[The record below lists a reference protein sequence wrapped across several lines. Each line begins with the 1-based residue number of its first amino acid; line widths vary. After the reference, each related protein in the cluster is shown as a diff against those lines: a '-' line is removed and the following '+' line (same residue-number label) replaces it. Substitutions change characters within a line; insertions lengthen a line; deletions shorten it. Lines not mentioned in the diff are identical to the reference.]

1 MKKLVTIFSIV
12 LLIGIVSCGG
22 TSTEEL
28 ALISL
33 VNTKETSGE
42 ANNNST
48 NLANDSIPLIVMG
61 SFLNLSEDISL
72 DSLKIKLEN
81 GSISCTKDIAQ
92 SLQEK
97 LNLSTEPKSI
107 QLGKFNF
114 KSRKDL
120 VITTLDSVDQQFLA
134 KKVNSINFFKEP
146 IKYPLWLSY
155 DSDDFD
161 FQKEITTYTHTG
173 VTAITRSTG
182 TVLNAKG
189 IDFYLANILPF
200 FKNLE
205 LVHISN
211 EVSNQ
216 DACVY
221 ETMKMK
227 FATKTEHF
235 EILNRLKANV
245 IELTGNHNLD
255 VGQQA
260 YLNSLKWYKD
270 HNMKYFGGGAS
281 PAEANKPLIMEL
293 KDHRKIAWIGF
304 NELCPLGECADKIMG
319 ANRYEETKAKKL
331 IDALRNEVKVDYI
344 LACVQYGEV
353 DSYSPTANQKKISQ
367 KLIDFGADVILGSQ
381 AHQAQEIALYKGKVI
396 FYGLGNFMFDQIH
409 RLGVRQAFFL
419 EGYFYKGKIIQ
430 FQPVYT
436 FMNKERQPTP
446 ANDSEKLEIQN
457 AILKEANFLN

>member
-1 MKKLVTIFSIV
+1 MKKRVTIFSIV
-12 LLIGIVSCGG
+12 LLIVIVSCGG
-22 TSTEEL
+22 TSTGEQAFL
-28 ALISL
+28 SL
-33 VNTKETSGE
+33 LNKKETSGD
-42 ANNNST
+42 ANKNSS
-48 NLANDSIPLIVMG
+48 NLASDSIPLIVMG
-61 SFLNLSEDISL
+61 SFLSLSEDISL

-81 GSISCTKDIAQ
+81 GSITCTKDIAKA
-92 SLQEK
+92 LQQK

-107 QLGKFNF
+107 QLGTFNF

-120 VITTLDSVDQQFLA
+120 VITTLDSVNQQFLA

-146 IKYPLWLSY
+146 TNYPLWLKY

-173 VTAITRSTG
+173 VTAMTRSTG

-200 FKNLE
+200 FKNRE

-255 VGQQA
+255 VGQQP

-281 PAEANKPLIMEL
+281 PAEANKPLIIEL
-293 KDHRKIAWIGF
+293 KDNRKIAWIGF
-304 NELCPLGECADKIMG
+304 NELCPLGECADKKMG
-319 ANRYEETKAKKL
+319 ANRYVETKAKKL
-331 IDALRNEVKVDYI
+331 IDSLKNEVKVDYI
-344 LACVQYGEV
+344 LANVQYGEV

-367 KLIDFGADVILGSQ
+367 KLIDFGADVVLGSQ
-381 AHQAQEIALYKGKVI
+381 AHQAQEIALYKGKII

-409 RLGVRQAFFL
+409 RIGVRQAFFL
-419 EGYFYKGKIIQ
+419 ECYFYKGKIIQ

-446 ANDSEKLEIQN
+446 ANESEKLEIQK

>member
-1 MKKLVTIFSIV
+1 MKKVVTIFSIV

-22 TSTEEL
+22 TSTEKL
-28 ALISL
+28 AFISL
-33 VNTKETSGE
+33 VNTTGE

-81 GSISCTKDIAQ
+81 GSISCTKDIAK

-97 LNLSTEPKSI
+97 LKLRTEPKSI
-107 QLGKFNF
+107 QLGEFNF

-120 VITTLDSVDQQFLA
+120 VITTLDSVNQQFLA

-146 IKYPLWLSY
+146 KKYPLWLKY
-155 DSDDFD
+155 DSDFD
-161 FQKEITTYTHTG
+161 YQKDITTYTHTG

-200 FKNLE
+200 FKNRE

-235 EILNRLKANV
+235 EILNRLKANIV
-245 IELTGNHNLD
+245 ELTGNHNLD
-255 VGQQA
+255 MGQQP

-281 PAEANKPLIMEL
+281 PAEANKPLIIEL
-293 KDHRKIAWIGF
+293 KDKRKIAWIGF
-304 NELCPLGECADKIMG
+304 NELCPLGECADKKMG
-319 ANRYEETKAKKL
+319 ANRYVEAKAKKL
-331 IDALRNEVKVDYI
+331 IDSLRNEVKVDFI

-353 DSYSPTANQKKISQ
+353 DSYSPTSNQKKISQ

-436 FMNKERQPTP
+436 FMNKDRQPTL
-446 ANDSEKLEIQN
+446 AKDSDKLEIQK
-457 AILKEANFLN
+457 AILKEANFSN

>member
-1 MKKLVTIFSIV
+1 MKKIIYIV
-12 LLIGIVSCGG
+12 VGISVAIGI
-22 TSTEEL
+22 TAFIT
-28 ALISL
+28 IS
-33 VNTKETSGE
+33 
-42 ANNNST
+42 NNKVAADQQNKNSK
-48 NLANDSIPLIVMG
+48 NLSNDSIPLIVMG

-81 GSISCTKDIAQ
+81 GSISCTKDISR
-92 SLQEK
+92 SLQDK
-97 LNLSTEPKSI
+97 LKLSKEPKSI

-120 VITTLDSVDQQFLA
+120 VITTLDSVNQQFLA

-146 IKYPLWLSY
+146 TKYPLWLKY

-173 VTAITRSTG
+173 VTAITRRTG
-182 TVLNAKG
+182 PVINTKG

-200 FKNLE
+200 FKNRE

-216 DACVY
+216 DSCVY

-235 EILNRLKANV
+235 EIFNRLKVNIV
-245 IELTGNHNLD
+245 ELTGNHNLD
-255 VGQQA
+255 VGEQP

-281 PAEANKPLIMEL
+281 PAEANKPLIIEL
-293 KDHRKIAWIGF
+293 KDNRKIAWIGF
-304 NELCPLGECADKIMG
+304 NELCPLGECADKKMG
-319 ANRYEETKAKKL
+319 ANRYVETKAKKL
-331 IDALRNEVKVDYI
+331 IDSLKNEVKVDYI
-344 LACVQYGEV
+344 LANVQFGEV
-353 DSYSPTANQKKISQ
+353 DSYSPTSNQKKISQ
-367 KLIDFGADVILGSQ
+367 KLIDFGADVVLGSQ
-381 AHQAQEIALYKGKVI
+381 AHQAQEIALYKGKTI

-419 EGYFYKGKIIQ
+419 ECYFYKGKIIQ

-436 FMNKERQPTP
+436 FMNKERQPTQ

-457 AILKEANFLN
+457 AILKQANFLN

>member
-22 TSTEEL
+22 TSNEKL
-28 ALISL
+28 AFISL
-33 VNTKETSGE
+33 VNTTGE

-81 GSISCTKDIAQ
+81 GSISCTKDIAK

-97 LNLSTEPKSI
+97 LKLRTEPKSI

-120 VITTLDSVDQQFLA
+120 VITTLDSVNQQFLA
-134 KKVNSINFFKEP
+134 KKVNAINFFKEP
-146 IKYPLWLSY
+146 TKYPLWLKH
-155 DSDDFD
+155 DSDFD
-161 FQKEITTYTHTG
+161 YQKKITTYTHTG

-189 IDFYLANILPF
+189 IDFYLANVLPF
-200 FKNLE
+200 FKNRE

-255 VGQQA
+255 MGQQP

-281 PAEANKPLIMEL
+281 PAEANKPLIIEL
-293 KDHRKIAWIGF
+293 KDNRKIAWIGF
-304 NELCPLGECADKIMG
+304 NELCPLGECADKKMG
-319 ANRYEETKAKKL
+319 SNRYVEAKAKKL
-331 IDALRNEVKVDYI
+331 IDSLRNEVKVDYI

-367 KLIDFGADVILGSQ
+367 KLIDFGADVVLGSQ

-436 FMNKERQPTP
+436 FMNKDRQPTL
-446 ANDSEKLEIQN
+446 AKDSEKLEIQK
-457 AILKEANFLN
+457 AVLKESNFLN

>member
-1 MKKLVTIFSIV
+1 MKKVVTIFSIV

-22 TSTEEL
+22 TSTEKL
-28 ALISL
+28 AFISL
-33 VNTKETSGE
+33 VNTTGE

-81 GSISCTKDIAQ
+81 GSISCTKDIAK

-97 LNLSTEPKSI
+97 LKLRTEPKSI
-107 QLGKFNF
+107 QLGEFNF

-120 VITTLDSVDQQFLA
+120 VITTLDSVNQQFLA

-146 IKYPLWLSY
+146 KKYPLWLKY
-155 DSDDFD
+155 DSDFD
-161 FQKEITTYTHTG
+161 YQKDITTYTHTG

-200 FKNLE
+200 FKNRE

-235 EILNRLKANV
+235 EILNRLKANIV
-245 IELTGNHNLD
+245 ELTGNHNLD
-255 VGQQA
+255 MGQQP

-281 PAEANKPLIMEL
+281 PAEANKPLIIEL
-293 KDHRKIAWIGF
+293 KDKRKIAWIGF
-304 NELCPLGECADKIMG
+304 NELCPLGECADKKMG
-319 ANRYEETKAKKL
+319 ANRYVEAKAKKL
-331 IDALRNEVKVDYI
+331 IDSLRNEVKVDFI

-353 DSYSPTANQKKISQ
+353 DSYSPTSNQKKISQ

-436 FMNKERQPTP
+436 FMNKDRQPTL
-446 ANDSEKLEIQN
+446 AKDSDKLEIQK

>member
-22 TSTEEL
+22 TSNEKL
-28 ALISL
+28 AFISL
-33 VNTKETSGE
+33 VNTTGE

-81 GSISCTKDIAQ
+81 GSISCTKDIAK

-97 LNLSTEPKSI
+97 LKLRTEPKSI

-120 VITTLDSVDQQFLA
+120 VITTLDSVNQQFLA
-134 KKVNSINFFKEP
+134 KKVNAINFFKEP
-146 IKYPLWLSY
+146 TKYPLWLKH
-155 DSDDFD
+155 DSDFD
-161 FQKEITTYTHTG
+161 YQKKITTYTHTG

-189 IDFYLANILPF
+189 IDFYLANVLPF
-200 FKNLE
+200 FKNRE

-255 VGQQA
+255 MGQQP

-281 PAEANKPLIMEL
+281 PAEANKPLIIEL
-293 KDHRKIAWIGF
+293 KDNRKIAWIGF
-304 NELCPLGECADKIMG
+304 NELCPLGECADKKMG
-319 ANRYEETKAKKL
+319 SNRYVEAKAKKL
-331 IDALRNEVKVDYI
+331 IDSLRNEVKVDYI

-367 KLIDFGADVILGSQ
+367 KLIDFGADVVLGSQ
-381 AHQAQEIALYKGKVI
+381 AHQAQEIALYKGKII

-419 EGYFYKGKIIQ
+419 EGYFYNGKIIQ

-446 ANDSEKLEIQN
+446 ANDSEKLEIQK
-457 AILKEANFLN
+457 AVLKESNFLN

>member
-331 IDALRNEVKVDYI
+331 IDSLRNEVKVDYI

-367 KLIDFGADVILGSQ
+367 KLIDFGADEILGSQ

>member
-1 MKKLVTIFSIV
+1 MKKVVTIFSIV

-22 TSTEEL
+22 TSTEKL
-28 ALISL
+28 AFISL
-33 VNTKETSGE
+33 VNTSGE
-42 ANNNST
+42 GNNNST

-81 GSISCTKDIAQ
+81 GSISCTKDIAK

-97 LNLSTEPKSI
+97 LKLRTEPKSI
-107 QLGKFNF
+107 QLGEFNF

-120 VITTLDSVDQQFLA
+120 VITTLDSVNQQFLA
-134 KKVNSINFFKEP
+134 KKVSSINFFKEP
-146 IKYPLWLSY
+146 TKYPLWLKY
-155 DSDDFD
+155 DSDFD
-161 FQKEITTYTHTG
+161 YQKDITTYTHTG

-182 TVLNAKG
+182 TILNAKG

-200 FKNLE
+200 FKNRE

-235 EILNRLKANV
+235 EILNRLKANIV
-245 IELTGNHNLD
+245 ELTGNHNLD
-255 VGQQA
+255 MGQQP

-270 HNMKYFGGGAS
+270 HNMRYFGGGAS
-281 PAEANKPLIMEL
+281 PAEANKPLIIEL
-293 KDHRKIAWIGF
+293 KDNRKIAWIGF
-304 NELCPLGECADKIMG
+304 NELCPLGECADKKMG
-319 ANRYEETKAKKL
+319 ANRYVETKAKKL
-331 IDALRNEVKVDYI
+331 IDSLRNEVKVDYI

-353 DSYSPTANQKKISQ
+353 DSYSPTSNQKKISQ

-436 FMNKERQPTP
+436 FMNKDRQPTL
-446 ANDSEKLEIQN
+446 AKDSDKLEIQK

>member
-1 MKKLVTIFSIV
+1 MKKIVTIFSIF
-12 LLIGIVSCGG
+12 LLIVIVSCGG
-22 TSTEEL
+22 TSTEVQ
-28 ALISL
+28 AFISL
-33 VNTKETSGE
+33 LNKKETSGE
-42 ANNNST
+42 ANKNST

-61 SFLNLSEDISL
+61 SFLSLSEDISL

-81 GSISCTKDIAQ
+81 GSISCTKDI
-92 SLQEK
+92 SKLLQQK
-97 LNLSTEPKSI
+97 LKLSTEPKSI

-114 KSRKDL
+114 KSSKDL
-120 VITTLDSVDQQFLA
+120 VITTLDSVNQQFLA

-146 IKYPLWLSY
+146 KKYPLWLKH
-155 DSDDFD
+155 DSDFD

-182 TVLNAKG
+182 SILNAKG
-189 IDFYLANILPF
+189 IDFYLVNILPF
-200 FKNLE
+200 FKNRE

-235 EILNRLKANV
+235 EIFNRLKANIV
-245 IELTGNHNLD
+245 ELTGNHNLD
-255 VGQQA
+255 MGQQP

-281 PAEANKPLIMEL
+281 PAEANKPLIIEL
-293 KDHRKIAWIGF
+293 KDNRKIAWIGF
-304 NELCPLGECADKIMG
+304 NELCPLGECADKKMG
-319 ANRYEETKAKKL
+319 ANRYVEAKAKKL
-331 IDALRNEVKVDYI
+331 IDSLRNEVKVDYI

-353 DSYSPTANQKKISQ
+353 DSYSPTSNQKKISQ

-381 AHQAQEIALYKGKVI
+381 AHQAQEIALYKGKII

-446 ANDSEKLEIQN
+446 ANDSDKLEIQK
-457 AILKEANFLN
+457 AVLKEANFLN

>member
-1 MKKLVTIFSIV
+1 MKKVVTIFLIV

-22 TSTEEL
+22 TSTEKL
-28 ALISL
+28 AFISL
-33 VNTKETSGE
+33 VNTSGE

-48 NLANDSIPLIVMG
+48 NLASDSIPLIVMG

-81 GSISCTKDIAQ
+81 GSISCTKDIAK

-97 LNLSTEPKSI
+97 LKLRTEPKSI
-107 QLGKFNF
+107 QLGEFNF

-120 VITTLDSVDQQFLA
+120 VITTLDSVNQQFLA
-134 KKVNSINFFKEP
+134 KKVNAINFFKEP
-146 IKYPLWLSY
+146 TKYPLWLKY
-155 DSDDFD
+155 DSDFD
-161 FQKEITTYTHTG
+161 YQKEITTYTHTG

-200 FKNLE
+200 FKNRE

-235 EILNRLKANV
+235 EILNRLKANIV
-245 IELTGNHNLD
+245 ELTGNHNLD
-255 VGQQA
+255 MGQQP

-281 PAEANKPLIMEL
+281 PAEANKPLIIEL
-293 KDHRKIAWIGF
+293 KDKRKIAWIGF
-304 NELCPLGECADKIMG
+304 NELCPLGECADKKMG
-319 ANRYEETKAKKL
+319 ANRYVEAKAKKL
-331 IDALRNEVKVDYI
+331 IDSLRNEVKVDYI

-353 DSYSPTANQKKISQ
+353 DSYSPTSNQKKISQ

-419 EGYFYKGKIIQ
+419 EGYFYNGKIIQ

-436 FMNKERQPTP
+436 FMNKDRQPTL
-446 ANDSEKLEIQN
+446 AKDSEKLEIQK

>member
-22 TSTEEL
+22 TSTEKL
-28 ALISL
+28 AFISL
-33 VNTKETSGE
+33 VNTTGE

-81 GSISCTKDIAQ
+81 GSISCTKDIAK

-97 LNLSTEPKSI
+97 LNLGTEPKSI
-107 QLGKFNF
+107 QLGEFNF

-120 VITTLDSVDQQFLA
+120 VITTLDSVNQQFLA
-134 KKVNSINFFKEP
+134 KKVNAINFFKEP
-146 IKYPLWLSY
+146 TKYPLWLNY
-155 DSDDFD
+155 DSDFD
-161 FQKEITTYTHTG
+161 YQKDITTYTHTG

-200 FKNLE
+200 FKNRE

-255 VGQQA
+255 VGQQP

-270 HNMKYFGGGAS
+270 HDMKYFGGGPS

-293 KDHRKIAWIGF
+293 KDNRKIAWIGF
-304 NELCPLGECADKIMG
+304 NELCPLGECADKKMG
-319 ANRYEETKAKKL
+319 ANRYVEAKAKKL
-331 IDALRNEVKVDYI
+331 IDSLRNEVKVDYI

-353 DSYSPTANQKKISQ
+353 DSYSPTSNQKKISQ

-446 ANDSEKLEIQN
+446 ANDSEKLEIQK

>member
-22 TSTEEL
+22 TSTEKL
-28 ALISL
+28 AFISL
-33 VNTKETSGE
+33 VNTSGE

-81 GSISCTKDIAQ
+81 GSISCTKDIAK

-107 QLGKFNF
+107 QLGEFNF

-120 VITTLDSVDQQFLA
+120 VITTLDSVNQQFLA
-134 KKVNSINFFKEP
+134 KKVNAINFFKEP
-146 IKYPLWLSY
+146 TKYPLWLKY
-155 DSDDFD
+155 DSDFD
-161 FQKEITTYTHTG
+161 YQKNITTYTHTG

-200 FKNLE
+200 FKNRE

-235 EILNRLKANV
+235 EILNRLKANIV
-245 IELTGNHNLD
+245 ELTGNHNLD
-255 VGQQA
+255 MGQQP

-281 PAEANKPLIMEL
+281 PAEANKPLIIEL
-293 KDHRKIAWIGF
+293 KDKRKIAWIGF
-304 NELCPLGECADKIMG
+304 NELCPLGECADKKMG
-319 ANRYEETKAKKL
+319 ANRYVEAKAKKL
-331 IDALRNEVKVDYI
+331 IDSLRNEVKVDYI

-353 DSYSPTANQKKISQ
+353 DSYSPTSNQKKISQ

-436 FMNKERQPTP
+436 FMNKDRQPTL
-446 ANDSEKLEIQN
+446 AKDSEKLEIQK

>member
-1 MKKLVTIFSIV
+1 MKKRVTIFSIV
-12 LLIGIVSCGG
+12 LLIVIVSCGG
-22 TSTEEL
+22 TSTGEQ
-28 ALISL
+28 AFISI
-33 VNTKETSGE
+33 VNKKETSGE
-42 ANNNST
+42 ANKNSK

-61 SFLNLSEDISL
+61 SFLSLSEDISL

-81 GSISCTKDIAQ
+81 GSISCTKDIAKA
-92 SLQEK
+92 LQQK

-107 QLGKFNF
+107 QLGTFNF

-120 VITTLDSVDQQFLA
+120 VITILDSVNQQFLA

-146 IKYPLWLSY
+146 TNYPLWLKY

-161 FQKEITTYTHTG
+161 FQKEITSYTHTG

-182 TVLNAKG
+182 SVLNAKG

-200 FKNLE
+200 FKNRE

-235 EILNRLKANV
+235 ELLNRLKATIV
-245 IELTGNHNLD
+245 ELTGNHNLD
-255 VGQQA
+255 VGEQP

-281 PAEANKPLIMEL
+281 PAEANKPLIIEL
-293 KDHRKIAWIGF
+293 KDNRKIAWIGF
-304 NELCPLGECADKIMG
+304 NELCPLGECADKKMG
-319 ANRYEETKAKKL
+319 ANRYVETKAKKL
-331 IDALRNEVKVDYI
+331 IDSLKNEVKVDYI
-344 LACVQYGEV
+344 LANVQYGEV

-367 KLIDFGADVILGSQ
+367 KLIDFGADVVLGSQ
-381 AHQAQEIALYKGKVI
+381 AHQAQEIALYKGKII

-409 RLGVRQAFFL
+409 RIGVRQAFFL
-419 EGYFYKGKIIQ
+419 ECYFYKGKIIQ

-436 FMNKERQPTP
+436 FMNKERQPTQ
-446 ANDSEKLEIQN
+446 ANDSEKLEIQK

>member
-22 TSTEEL
+22 TSTEKL
-28 ALISL
+28 AFISL
-33 VNTKETSGE
+33 VNTTGE

-81 GSISCTKDIAQ
+81 GSISCTKDIAK

-97 LNLSTEPKSI
+97 LKLSTEPKSI

-120 VITTLDSVDQQFLA
+120 VITTLDSVNQQFLA
-134 KKVNSINFFKEP
+134 KKVSSINFFKEP
-146 IKYPLWLSY
+146 TKYPLWLKY
-155 DSDDFD
+155 DSDFD
-161 FQKEITTYTHTG
+161 FQKDITTYTHTG

-200 FKNLE
+200 FKNRE

-255 VGQQA
+255 VGQQP

-281 PAEANKPLIMEL
+281 PAEANKPLIIEL
-293 KDHRKIAWIGF
+293 KDNRKIAWIGF
-304 NELCPLGECADKIMG
+304 NELCPLGECADKKMG
-319 ANRYEETKAKKL
+319 ANRYVEAKAKKL
-331 IDALRNEVKVDYI
+331 IDSLRNEVKVDYI

-353 DSYSPTANQKKISQ
+353 DSYSPTSNQKKISQ

-381 AHQAQEIALYKGKVI
+381 AHQAQEIALYKGKII

-436 FMNKERQPTP
+436 FMNKDRQPTL
-446 ANDSEKLEIQN
+446 AKDSEKLEIQK
-457 AILKEANFLN
+457 AILKEDNFLN

>member
-1 MKKLVTIFSIV
+1 MKRIVSIFFIA
-12 LLIGIVSCGG
+12 LWIGFVSCGG
-22 TSTEEL
+22 TSTEKL
-28 ALISL
+28 AFISL
-33 VNTKETSGE
+33 VNTSSE
-42 ANNNST
+42 ANKKST

-61 SFLNLSEDISL
+61 SFLSLSEDVSL
-72 DSLKIKLEN
+72 DSLKINLEN
-81 GSISCTKDIAQ
+81 GSISCTKDIAKA
-92 SLQEK
+92 LQQK
-97 LNLSTEPKSI
+97 LDLSKEPKSI
-107 QLGKFNF
+107 HLRTFNF

-120 VITTLDSVDQQFLA
+120 VITTLDSVNQQFLA

-146 IKYPLWLSY
+146 TNYPLWLKN
-155 DSDDFD
+155 DSDFD

-189 IDFYLANILPF
+189 IDFYLVNILPF
-200 FKNLE
+200 FKNRE

-235 EILNRLKANV
+235 EILNRLKATI

-255 VGQQA
+255 MGQQP
-260 YLNSLKWYKD
+260 YLNSLRWYKD
-270 HNMKYFGGGAS
+270 HDMKYFGGGAS
-281 PAEANKPLIMEL
+281 PAEANKPLIIEL
-293 KDHRKIAWIGF
+293 KDNRKIAWIGF
-304 NELCPLGECADKIMG
+304 NELCPLGECADKKMG
-319 ANRYEETKAKKL
+319 ANRYVETKAKKL
-331 IDALRNEVKVDYI
+331 IDSLKHEIKVDYI
-344 LACVQYGEV
+344 LANVQFGEV

-367 KLIDFGADVILGSQ
+367 KLIDFGADVVLGSQ
-381 AHQAQEIALYKGKVI
+381 AHQAQEIALYKGKTI

-419 EGYFYKGKIIQ
+419 ECYFYKGKIIQ

-436 FMNKERQPTP
+436 FMNKDRQPTP
-446 ANDSEKLEIQN
+446 ATDAEKLEIQK

>member
-1 MKKLVTIFSIV
+1 MKKIIYLVVGISV
-12 LLIGIVSCGG
+12 AIGI
-22 TSTEEL
+22 TAFIT
-28 ALISL
+28 IS
-33 VNTKETSGE
+33 
-42 ANNNST
+42 NNKVAADQQNKNSK
-48 NLANDSIPLIVMG
+48 NLSNDSIPLIVMG

-81 GSISCTKDIAQ
+81 GSISCTKDISK
-92 SLQEK
+92 SLQDK
-97 LNLSTEPKSI
+97 LKLSKEPKSI

-120 VITTLDSVDQQFLA
+120 VITTLDSVNQQFLA

-146 IKYPLWLSY
+146 TKYPLWLKY

-173 VTAITRSTG
+173 VTAITRRTG
-182 TVLNAKG
+182 PVINTKG

-200 FKNLE
+200 FKNRE

-216 DACVY
+216 DSCVY

-235 EILNRLKANV
+235 EIFNRLKVNIV
-245 IELTGNHNLD
+245 ELTGNHNLD
-255 VGQQA
+255 VGEQP

-270 HNMKYFGGGAS
+270 HNMKYFGGGAT
-281 PAEANKPLIMEL
+281 PAEANKPLIIEL
-293 KDHRKIAWIGF
+293 KDKRKIAWIGF
-304 NELCPLGECADKIMG
+304 NELCPCGECADKKMG
-319 ANRYEETKAKKL
+319 SNRYVEAKATKL
-331 IDALRNEVKVDYI
+331 IDSLKNQVKVDYI

-353 DSYSPTANQKKISQ
+353 DSYSPTPNQKKICQ
-367 KLIDFGADVILGSQ
+367 KLIDFGADVIIGSQ
-381 AHQAQEIALYKGKVI
+381 AHQAQEIALYKGKPI

-409 RLGVRQAFFL
+409 RVGVRQAFFL
-419 EGYFYKGKIIQ
+419 ECYFYKGKIIQ

-436 FMNKERQPTP
+436 FMNEQRQPTP
-446 ANDSEKLEIQN
+446 ANETDKYEIQKVV
-457 AILKEANFLN
+457 LKESNF

>member
-1 MKKLVTIFSIV
+1 MKKVFTIFSIV
-12 LLIGIVSCGG
+12 LLIGIFSCGG
-22 TSTEEL
+22 TTTPEQ
-28 ALISL
+28 AFISIW
-33 VNTKETSGE
+33 NKKETSVE
-42 ANNNST
+42 TNRNSN

-81 GSISCTKDIAQ
+81 GSISCTKDIAK
-92 SLQEK
+92 SLQGK
-97 LNLSTEPKSI
+97 LKLRTEPKSI

-146 IKYPLWLSY
+146 TKYPLWLKY
-155 DSDDFD
+155 DSDFD
-161 FQKEITTYTHTG
+161 FQKDITTYTHTG

-182 TVLNAKG
+182 TVLNARG

-200 FKNLE
+200 FKNRE

-255 VGQQA
+255 VGQQP

-270 HNMKYFGGGAS
+270 QHMKYFGGGAS
-281 PAEANKPLIMEL
+281 PEEAKKPLIIEL

-304 NELCPLGECADKIMG
+304 NELCPLGECADKKMG
-319 ANRYEETKAKKL
+319 ANRYEETKAKNL
-331 IDALRNEVKVDYI
+331 IDSLRNEVNVDYI

-353 DSYSPTANQKKISQ
+353 DSYSPTPNQKKISQ

-436 FMNKERQPTP
+436 FMNQERQPTP

>member
-1 MKKLVTIFSIV
+1 MKKIFLILVIASFIATA
-12 LLIGIVSCGG
+12 SCGG
-22 TSTEEL
+22 TSTEKL
-28 ALISL
+28 AFISL
-33 VNTKETSGE
+33 VNTTGE
-42 ANNNST
+42 ANNNSL

-81 GSISCTKDIAQ
+81 GSISCTKDIAK

-97 LNLSTEPKSI
+97 LKLSTEPKSI

-120 VITTLDSVDQQFLA
+120 VITTLDSVNQQFSA
-134 KKVNSINFFKEP
+134 KKVNAINFFKEP
-146 IKYPLWLSY
+146 TKYPLWLKY
-155 DSDDFD
+155 DSNFD

-200 FKNLE
+200 FNNRE

-216 DACVY
+216 DACIY

-255 VGQQA
+255 VGQQP

-281 PAEANKPLIMEL
+281 PAEANKPLIIEM
-293 KDHRKIAWIGF
+293 KDNRKIAWIGF
-304 NELCPLGECADKIMG
+304 NELCPLAECADKKMG
-319 ANRYEETKAKKL
+319 ANRYVEAKAKKL
-331 IDALRNEVKVDYI
+331 IDSLRNEVKVDYI

-353 DSYSPTANQKKISQ
+353 DSYSPTSNQKKISQ

-381 AHQAQEIALYKGKVI
+381 AHQAQEIALYKGKII

-446 ANDSEKLEIQN
+446 ANDSEKLEIQT

>member
-1 MKKLVTIFSIV
+1 MKKLVTIFSIL

-22 TSTEEL
+22 TSTEKL
-28 ALISL
+28 AFISL
-33 VNTKETSGE
+33 VNTSGE
-42 ANNNST
+42 ANKNST

-81 GSISCTKDIAQ
+81 GSISCTKDIAK

-97 LNLSTEPKSI
+97 LKLSTEPKSI

-120 VITTLDSVDQQFLA
+120 VITTLDSVNQQFLA
-134 KKVNSINFFKEP
+134 KKVSSINFFKEST
-146 IKYPLWLSY
+146 KYPLWLKY
-155 DSDDFD
+155 DSDFD
-161 FQKEITTYTHTG
+161 YQKEITTYTHTG

-200 FKNLE
+200 FKNRE

-255 VGQQA
+255 VGQQP

-281 PAEANKPLIMEL
+281 PAEANKPLIIEL
-293 KDHRKIAWIGF
+293 KDNRKIAWIGF
-304 NELCPLGECADKIMG
+304 NELCPLGECADKKMG
-319 ANRYEETKAKKL
+319 ANRYVEAKAKKL
-331 IDALRNEVKVDYI
+331 IDSLRNEVKVDYI
-344 LACVQYGEV
+344 LANVQYGEV

-367 KLIDFGADVILGSQ
+367 KLIDFGADVVLGSQ
-381 AHQAQEIALYKGKVI
+381 AHQAQEIALYKGKII

-436 FMNKERQPTP
+436 FMNKDRQPTP
-446 ANDSEKLEIQN
+446 ANDSEKLEIQK
-457 AILKEANFLN
+457 AVLKESNFLN

>member
-1 MKKLVTIFSIV
+1 MKKRVTIFSIV
-12 LLIGIVSCGG
+12 LLIVIVSCGG
-22 TSTEEL
+22 TSTGEQ
-28 ALISL
+28 AFISI
-33 VNTKETSGE
+33 VNKKETSGE
-42 ANNNST
+42 ANKNST
-48 NLANDSIPLIVMG
+48 NLASDSIPLIVMG
-61 SFLNLSEDISL
+61 SFLSLSEDISL

-81 GSISCTKDIAQ
+81 GSISCTKDIAKA
-92 SLQEK
+92 LQQK

-107 QLGKFNF
+107 QLGTFNF

-120 VITTLDSVDQQFLA
+120 VITTLDSVNQQFLA

-146 IKYPLWLSY
+146 TKYPLWLKY
-155 DSDDFD
+155 DSDFD
-161 FQKEITTYTHTG
+161 YQKEITTYTHTG

-182 TVLNAKG
+182 SVLNAKG

-200 FKNLE
+200 FKNRE

-227 FATKTEHF
+227 FASKTEHF
-235 EILNRLKANV
+235 ELLNRLKATIV
-245 IELTGNHNLD
+245 ELTGNHNLD
-255 VGQQA
+255 VGEQP

-281 PAEANKPLIMEL
+281 PAEANKPLIIEL
-293 KDHRKIAWIGF
+293 KDNRKIAWIGF
-304 NELCPLGECADKIMG
+304 NELCPLGECADKKMG
-319 ANRYEETKAKKL
+319 ANRYVETKAKKL
-331 IDALRNEVKVDYI
+331 IDSLKNEVKVDYI
-344 LACVQYGEV
+344 LANVQYGEV

-367 KLIDFGADVILGSQ
+367 KLIDFGADVVLGSQ
-381 AHQAQEIALYKGKVI
+381 AHQAQEIALYQGKII

-409 RLGVRQAFFL
+409 RIGVRQAFFL
-419 EGYFYKGKIIQ
+419 ECYFYKGKFIQ

-436 FMNKERQPTP
+436 FMNKERQPTQ
-446 ANDSEKLEIQN
+446 ANDSDKLEIQK

>member
-1 MKKLVTIFSIV
+1 MKKIVTIFSIV
-12 LLIGIVSCGG
+12 LLVVIVSCGG
-22 TSTEEL
+22 TSTEKL
-28 ALISL
+28 AFISL
-33 VNTKETSGE
+33 VKTSGE
-42 ANNNST
+42 ANKNST

-81 GSISCTKDIAQ
+81 GSISCTKDIAK

-97 LNLSTEPKSI
+97 LKLRTEPKSI
-107 QLGKFNF
+107 QLGEFNF

-120 VITTLDSVDQQFLA
+120 VITTLDSVNQQFLA
-134 KKVNSINFFKEP
+134 KKVSSINFFKEP
-146 IKYPLWLSY
+146 TKYPLWLRY
-155 DSDDFD
+155 DSDFD

-189 IDFYLANILPF
+189 IDFYLADILPF
-200 FKNLE
+200 FKNRE

-245 IELTGNHNLD
+245 VELTGNHNLD
-255 VGQQA
+255 MGQQP

-281 PAEANKPLIMEL
+281 AAEANKPLIIEL
-293 KDHRKIAWIGF
+293 KDNRKIAWIGF
-304 NELCPLGECADKIMG
+304 NELCPLGECADKKMG
-319 ANRYEETKAKKL
+319 ANRYVEAKAKKL
-331 IDALRNEVKVDYI
+331 IDSLRNEVKVDYI

-353 DSYSPTANQKKISQ
+353 DSYSPTSNQKKISQ

-381 AHQAQEIALYKGKVI
+381 AHQAQEIALYKGKII

-419 EGYFYKGKIIQ
+419 EGYFYNGKIIQ

-436 FMNKERQPTP
+436 FMNKDRQPTL
-446 ANDSEKLEIQN
+446 AKDSEKLEIQK

>member
-1 MKKLVTIFSIV
+1 
-12 LLIGIVSCGG
+12 
-22 TSTEEL
+22 
-28 ALISL
+28 
-33 VNTKETSGE
+33 
-42 ANNNST
+42 
-48 NLANDSIPLIVMG
+48 MG

-107 QLGKFNF
+107 LLGKFNF

-331 IDALRNEVKVDYI
+331 IDSLRNEVKVDYI

>member
-12 LLIGIVSCGG
+12 LLVGIVSCGG
-22 TSTEEL
+22 TSTEKL
-28 ALISL
+28 AFISL
-33 VNTKETSGE
+33 VNTTGE

-48 NLANDSIPLIVMG
+48 NLASDSIPLIVMG

-81 GSISCTKDIAQ
+81 GSISCTKDIAK

-97 LNLSTEPKSI
+97 LKLRTEPKSI
-107 QLGKFNF
+107 QLGEFNF

-120 VITTLDSVDQQFLA
+120 VITTLDSVNQQFLA

-146 IKYPLWLSY
+146 KKYPLWLKY
-155 DSDDFD
+155 DSDFD
-161 FQKEITTYTHTG
+161 YQKDITTYTHTG

-200 FKNLE
+200 FKNRE

-235 EILNRLKANV
+235 EILNRLKANIV
-245 IELTGNHNLD
+245 ELTGNHNLD
-255 VGQQA
+255 MGQQP

-281 PAEANKPLIMEL
+281 PAEANKPLIIEL
-293 KDHRKIAWIGF
+293 KDNRKIAWIGF
-304 NELCPLGECADKIMG
+304 NELCPLGECADKKMG
-319 ANRYEETKAKKL
+319 ANRYVEAKAKKL
-331 IDALRNEVKVDYI
+331 IDSLRNEVKVDYI

-367 KLIDFGADVILGSQ
+367 KLIDFGADVVLGSQ
-381 AHQAQEIALYKGKVI
+381 AHQAQEIALYKGKII

-436 FMNKERQPTP
+436 FMNKDRQPTP
-446 ANDSEKLEIQN
+446 ANDSEKLEIQK
-457 AILKEANFLN
+457 AVLKESNFFN